1 MRVVKVIVIDD
12 ELGIRE
18 GVRRVLSRTKD
29 NFEGVDYSFEVTTC
43 ETGEEGIEKMES
55 DDFDICLL
63 DNNLPGINGT
73 EVLDHIGKNMG
84 KKPRTIVITAFASLE
99 TADAAL
105 RNGAFGFLGKPFK
118 PDELK
123 ESVAK
128 AVHNILGTDDTKV

>member
-1 MRVVKVIVIDD
+1 MKTVKVIVIDD

-18 GVRRVLSRTKD
+18 GVKRVLSRLSGRIGT
-29 NFEGVDYSFEVTTC
+29 EDYKCEVVAC
-43 ETGEEGIEKMES
+43 ETGEEGIEKMED

-73 EVLDHIGKNMG
+73 EVLDYIGKKLV
-84 KKPRTIVITAFASLE
+84 KKPRTIVITAFASVE

-105 RNGAFGFLGKPFK
+105 RNGAYGFLGKPFK

-123 ESVAK
+123 GSVVK
-128 AVHNILGTDDTKV
+128 AVQDILSN

>member
-1 MRVVKVIVIDD
+1 MKQVKVIVIDD

-18 GVRRVLSRTKD
+18 GVRRVLSRVKD
-29 NFEGVDYSFEVTTC
+29 SFNGVDYSFDITVC

-55 DDFDICLL
+55 DDYDICLL

-73 EVLDHIGKNMG
+73 EVLDYIGKKME
-84 KKPRTIVITAFASLE
+84 KKPRTIVITAFASVE

-123 ESVAK
+123 ESVK
-128 AVHNILGTDDTKV
+128 NAVEDILDN

>member
-12 ELGIRE
+12 EFGIRE
-18 GVRRVLSRTKD
+18 GVKRVLSRVND
-29 NFEGVDYSFEVTTC
+29 SFNGVEYGFEVIAC
-43 ETGEEGIEKMES
+43 ETGEEGIEKMENE
-55 DDFDICLL
+55 DFDICLL

-73 EVLDHIGKNMG
+73 EVLDHIGKNME

-123 ESVAK
+123 ESVSK
-128 AVHNILGTDDTKV
+128 AVQNILGTDDT